1 MFCGWCGQSNDDNAE
16 LCVQCGLSLH
26 SGVLPMPESE
36 PPAATL
42 PRTHLPVFVEPM
54 PESEP
59 QTPTQQ
65 RSDLPVAES
74 VLEVGVGSQI
84 AAPTTTEGPPS
95 RSKVW
100 LASALATAL
109 VAVIGLAAWFVLGRG
124 PADPR
129 PKDAIPSAARP
140 VSPVASPASPAAT
153 AAAASPCQ
161 VHPPSQVV
169 AGTGQPLGPP
179 AGTSGSSDAAGRT
192 VTVGLIGPLTG
203 DRSGLGQQVVQGAQA
218 AIADANTNDIVP
230 GVRFTLDAHDDQGNP
245 SVGGQAAS
253 EVSATKAVGIIGP
266 MNSDVAEQVLPLVG
280 DLAVISP
287 GSTAPGMTHGN
298 DAAAPKRP
306 WPGFFRVTTP
316 DQVQG
321 PILAQFVCAGMGIS
335 RVATLSETD
344 WYGTTVVNTF
354 AERFVALGG
363 QVSTTLTLPKVTTDY
378 SDAVARIK
386 DSRAQAVVFGGL
398 SPQGKQLRSALT
410 AAGFTGPMVGGDE
423 IFSGP
428 FVEAA
433 RDGDVTI
440 TPAVSGRL
448 LAGGRPPRLEGAT
461 AVQAYDATA
470 ALILAIRSAGPDASR
485 AAVRDAL
492 QAVSFAGLTGPVS
505 FDTFGDRAVVDATV
519 HTFRGGTWD
528 VSGFVREPSTT

>member
-1 MFCGWCGQSNDDNAE
+1 VFCGWCGQSNDDDAE

-65 RSDLPVAES
+65 RSELPVAES

-140 VSPVASPASPAAT
+140 VSPVASPAAT
-153 AAAASPCQ
+153 ASPCQ

-344 WYGTTVVNTF
+344 WYGTTVVSTF

-363 QVSTTLTLPKVTTDY
+363 
-378 SDAVARIK
+378 R
-386 DSRAQAVVFGGL
+386 
-398 SPQGKQLRSALT
+398 
-410 AAGFTGPMVGGDE
+410 
-423 IFSGP
+423 
-428 FVEAA
+428 
-433 RDGDVTI
+433 
-440 TPAVSGRL
+440 
-448 LAGGRPPRLEGAT
+448 
-461 AVQAYDATA
+461 
-470 ALILAIRSAGPDASR
+470 
-485 AAVRDAL
+485 
-492 QAVSFAGLTGPVS
+492 
-505 FDTFGDRAVVDATV
+505 
-519 HTFRGGTWD
+519 
-528 VSGFVREPSTT
+528 

>member
-1 MFCGWCGQSNDDNAE
+1 MFCGWCGQSNDDDAE
-16 LCVQCGLSLH
+16 LCVQCGLLLH
-26 SGVLPMPESE
+26 SGILPMPESE

-65 RSDLPVAES
+65 RSELPVAES

-153 AAAASPCQ
+153 ASPCQ

-245 SVGGQAAS
+245 SVGGQAAA

-344 WYGTTVVNTF
+344 WYGTTVVSTF

-363 QVSTTLTLPKVTTDY
+363 QVTTTLTLPKVTTDY